1 MNKKRFKHK
10 TLAVEYGGSAIDV
23 AEVLLNPQY
32 RLHNC
37 IMHIAYCNTLHIAIY
52 CILQYIAYIA
62 YCNILHKLHI
72 AAHIQQ
78 STTSSF
84 RVVVDLVCVGSLSS
98 YVVTGDQ
105 AGDSQDVHIGA
116 LGGTGPTSK
125 PHQTLNYPTKTSPT
139 IHFITWHCKYIIT
152 FVHWA
157 HRNIWR
163 IKTYDKM

>member
-10 TLAVEYGGSAIDV
+10 TLAVDNDV
-23 AEVLLNPQY
+23 AEVLLNLQY

-37 IMHIAYCNTLHIAIY
+37 ILHFAY
-52 CILQYIAYIA
+52 CILHFEYCIIAF
-62 YCNILHKLHI
+62 CKLHI
-72 AAHIQQ
+72 AAHVQQ
-78 STTSSF
+78 STMSSF

-125 PHQTLNYPTKTSPT
+125 PHQTLNYLTKTSPT
-139 IHFITWHCKYIIT
+139 IHFITWHCK
-152 FVHWA
+152 V
-157 HRNIWR
+157 
-163 IKTYDKM
+163 

>member
-10 TLAVEYGGSAIDV
+10 TLAVEYGVDNDV
-23 AEVLLNPQY
+23 AEVLLNLQY
-32 RLHNC
+32 RLQNC
-37 IMHIAYCNTLHIAIY
+37 ILHFAY
-52 CILQYIAYIA
+52 CILHFA
-62 YCNILHKLHI
+62 YCIIAFCKLHI
-72 AAHIQQ
+72 AAHVQQ
-78 STTSSF
+78 STMSSF

-139 IHFITWHCKYIIT
+139 IHFIT
-152 FVHWA
+152 
-157 HRNIWR
+157 
-163 IKTYDKM
+163 

>member
-10 TLAVEYGGSAIDV
+10 TLAVEYGASAIDL
-23 AEVLLNPQY
+23 AEVLLNLQY

-37 IMHIAYCNTLHIAIY
+37 ILHIE
-52 CILQYIAYIA
+52 
-62 YCNILHKLHI
+62 
-72 AAHIQQ
+72 AHIQQ

-139 IHFITWHCKYIIT
+139 IYLIT
-152 FVHWA
+152 
-157 HRNIWR
+157 
-163 IKTYDKM
+163 